1 MVTLNLDWAP
11 AAAFTYLMLPGAGFA
26 DFYKHA
32 APADEVAQ
40 SVSCYLQAASAQ
52 N

>member
-1 MVTLNLDWAP
+1 MTKRTFLAAP
-11 AAAFTYLMLPGAGFA
+11 LLFLSATSL
-26 DFYKHA
+26 HA

-40 SVSCYLQAASAQ
+40 SVSCYLQAASGQ